1 MTPRPATPD
10 DAGLLA
16 RLHATAFDRPW
27 SEAEF
32 SQFLASGA
40 KGVLADDAGCILW
53 RAIAGEAEILTLAV
67 DPARRREGLGQA
79 LLTAAMDAANAQ
91 ALFLEVADD
100 NDAAL
105 ALYAQ
110 AGFEAAGR
118 RRDYYRRPGGVL
130 RDALILRRALN
141 RP

>member
-40 KGVLADDAGCILW
+40 KGVLADDAGFILW

-79 LLTAAMDAANAQ
+79 L
-91 ALFLEVADD
+91 LEVADD